1 MLQKALYTLIGWH
14 PNKNNLKVYIL
25 VKIRLYLKLFSLYIR
40 VGNLSIFKVELS
52 IYDRLFFE
60 IQVVWS
66 NV

>member
-1 MLQKALYTLIGWH
+1 MLFT
-14 PNKNNLKVYIL
+14 
-25 VKIRLYLKLFSLYIR
+25 LYIR